1 MRPDSS
7 DSDVGDHHEL
17 TPGHKFVDYMPGLL
31 MHNTLSARQL
41 GTAMWWAQKA
51 KACAFRPDAPS
62 GHYNRKV
69 KAAFGWDDTSCF
81 YPADVPGH
89 RNHDL

>member
-1 MRPDSS
+1 MA
-7 DSDVGDHHEL
+7 
-17 TPGHKFVDYMPGLL
+17 GLL
-31 MHNTLSARQL
+31 MRNTLSARQL
-41 GTAMWWAQKA
+41 CAAMWWAQKA
-51 KACAFRPDAPS
+51 GGVGEAKPYAFRPDAPS